1 MRLASPE
8 SAAIF
13 NPKRETENAE
23 VFFIMSKVLLI
34 LVDGMTPAGLAASET
49 PVFPELR
56 RTSRFTLEARTVMPS
71 VTLPCHMSLFHSVGT
86 ERHGILTNTYVP
98 QVRPVKGLC
107 EVLSAAGKKCAIFYN
122 WEQLR
127 DLTRPGSLSRADFV
141 AGITHGYEAANR
153 ILADRVVAMFR
164 SGETPD
170 FIFLYLGWSDE
181 AGHKYGWMTPEYLA
195 AVRQSFECIRRVL
208 DVLPEEYRLIVTADH
223 GGHARSHG
231 TDAPEDM
238 TIPIFLRHS
247 SIAPG
252 RLPDGATILDIAPT
266 IAALLGV
273 PADPDWEG
281 KPLV

>member
-1 MRLASPE
+1 
-8 SAAIF
+8 
-13 NPKRETENAE
+13 
-23 VFFIMSKVLLI
+23 MSKVLLI
-34 LVDGMTPAGLAASET
+34 LVDGMTPASLAASET
-49 PVFPELR
+49 PVFPELC
-56 RTSRFTLEARTVMPS
+56 RTSRFTLNARTVMPS

-107 EVLSAAGKKCAIFYN
+107 EVLSAAGRKCAIFYN

-141 AGITHGYEAANR
+141 AGITHGYPEANR
-153 ILADRVVAMFR
+153 ILADRVIAMFK

-170 FIFLYLGWSDE
+170 FIFLYFGWSDE

-195 AVRQSFECIRRVL
+195 AVRQSFECISGVL
-208 DVLPEEYRLIVTADH
+208 DVLPDEYRLIVTADH

-247 SIAPG
+247 TIAPG
-252 RLPDGATILDIAPT
+252 ELAAGASILDIAPT
-266 IAALLGV
+266 VAAWLGV

-281 KPLV
+281 KSLL

>member
-1 MRLASPE
+1 
-8 SAAIF
+8 
-13 NPKRETENAE
+13 
-23 VFFIMSKVLLI
+23 MSKVLLI
-34 LVDGMTPAGLAASET
+34 LVDGMTPASLAASESSF
-49 PVFPELR
+49 FPELYR
-56 RTSRFTLEARTVMPS
+56 DSRFSLNARTVMPS

-107 EVLSAAGKKCAIFYN
+107 EVLAAAGKKCAFFYN

-141 AGITHGYEAANR
+141 AGITHGYEEANR
-153 ILADRVVAMFR
+153 ILADRVIAMFQ

-181 AGHKYGWMTPEYLA
+181 AGHKYGWMTSEYLA
-195 AVRQSFECIRRVL
+195 AVRQSFECISSVL
-208 DVLPEEYRLIVTADH
+208 DALPEEYRLIVTADH

-247 SIAPG
+247 TIAPG
-252 RLPDGATILDIAPT
+252 ELPDGATILDIAPT
-266 IAALLGV
+266 IAAWLGV

-281 KPLV
+281 RVLV

>member
-1 MRLASPE
+1 MNE
-8 SAAIF
+8 F
-13 NPKRETENAE
+13 K
-23 VFFIMSKVLLI
+23 KVLLV
-34 LVDGMTPAGLAASET
+34 LMDGMRPDGLCACGN
-49 PVFPELR
+49 PYVDELLAH
-56 RTSRFTLEARTVMPS
+56 SAYTLKGTTVMPS
-71 VTLPCHMSLFHSVGT
+71 VTLPCHVSLFHSVT
-86 ERHGILTNTYVP
+86 PQRHGILTNTYVP

-107 EVLSAAGKKCAIFYN
+107 EVLAAAGKKCAFFYN

-141 AGITHGYEAANR
+141 AGITHGYEEANR
-153 ILADRVVAMFR
+153 ILADRTVAMLN

-181 AGHKYGWMTPEYLA
+181 AGHKYGWMTREYLA
-195 AVRQSFECIRRVL
+195 AVRQSFECIKRV
-208 DVLPEEYRLIVTADH
+208 VEALPEEYRLIVTADH

-252 RLPDGATILDIAPT
+252 ELPDGATILDIAPT
-266 IAALLGV
+266 IAAWLGV

-281 KPLV
+281 RVLV